1 MDLES
6 AKKFFSSR
14 LFYRVMY
21 FLFAGLA
28 VKCGDLD
35 VGAIIPLSKHVVFH
49 VALFGLSL
57 N

>member
-1 MDLES
+1 M
-6 AKKFFSSR
+6 KKFFSSR
-14 LFYRVMY
+14 LFYRVVY